1 LISHAMRG
9 CDGMMPTM
17 VRRPP
22 TRSTIVLV
30 VGLLV
35 AFGLW
40 TWLVFSW
47 PPLAALDRRWLAPP
61 LDPGSP
67 TAEIVGAW
75 ALLTWPGLVY
85 SALAGLGIWAFRHR
99 LRQLAIALFLIIP
112 LGWGGSGLFKIVLQ
126 RERPEQRLD
135 LLTSAGYAYPSG
147 HTVAIVAATIGAGA
161 VFAVTRQ
168 TARRRLLQTLGGSA
182 LVLSVGLDRWLS
194 GSHYV
199 SDIIGGA
206 LLGAFAASL
215 SLVLAG
221 VQVPIPHEL
230 VTELVR
236 SKARSPI
243 PAADQK
249 RCAVI
254 YNPARVTDWVTFRRH
269 VSYEL
274 KTRGW
279 QPPWW
284 LETTAEDPGRAMARQ
299 AVEQG
304 VDLVLVAGGD
314 GTVRVVCSA
323 LAGTGIPLG
332 LVPAGTGNLLAR
344 NLGIP
349 LDEAAALAVAFDG
362 LDKPIDLV
370 KVTLDDVASDHFAVM
385 AGIGLDAMIM
395 QGTNQDLKKAV
406 GSAAYFL
413 AAAQNANH
421 PALQTTIEMDDGPP
435 VARRAHVIVIGNVGY
450 LQANI
455 PLIPDARADDGQ
467 LDVVIASPR
476 TVRDWVR
483 LTARVLARQRRPD
496 DQLDRLTGQRVK
508 ITVDPPDHYQMDGDT
523 VGECR
528 SLLAEVQPG
537 ALLLR
542 IPRSA
547 RRELSAGPHEAVQPS
562 PPDGNGTDGQRRSA
576 LKFLQPL
583 RGKRIVRIGRSRRN
597 VRLDSVGAG
606 IATQEHNIGADPMQS
621 HQGLGQPRVGDVA
634 LGVDGEAVVPESPL
648 GGP

>member
-1 LISHAMRG
+1 
-9 CDGMMPTM
+9 MMPTM

-22 TRSTIVLV
+22 NRSTIVLV

-35 AFGLW
+35 AFVLW
-40 TWLVFSW
+40 TWLAFSW
-47 PPLAALDRRWLAPP
+47 PPLAALDQRLLAPP
-61 LDPGSP
+61 LDPESP
-67 TAEIVGAW
+67 TVEIVAAF

-85 SALAGLGIWAFRHR
+85 AALAGVGTWAFRHR
-99 LRQLAIALFLIIP
+99 LRQLAIALFLIVP
-112 LGWGGSGLFKIVLQ
+112 LGWGGSSLLKVLFA
-126 RERPEQRLD
+126 RERPEASLD
-135 LLTSAGYAYPSG
+135 LMTSTGYAYPSG
-147 HTVAIVAATIGAGA
+147 HMVAIVASTIAIGA

-168 TARRRLLQTLGGSA
+168 RLRRRLMWAVGGGA
-182 LVLSVGLDRWLS
+182 VVIAVAVDRWLS

-199 SDIIGGA
+199 SDIVGGA
-206 LLGAFAASL
+206 LLGAFVASS
-215 SLVLAG
+215 SLVVAG
-221 VQVPIPHEL
+221 VQVPVPHEL
-230 VTELVR
+230 VTQLVR
-236 SKARSPI
+236 SKAPSSIR
-243 PAADQK
+243 AADRK

-279 QPPWW
+279 QPPLW
-284 LETTAEDPGRAMARQ
+284 LETTVEDTGRAMASR
-299 AVEQG
+299 AIEQK

-332 LVPAGTGNLLAR
+332 LIPAGTGNLLAR
-344 NLGIP
+344 NLGVP
-349 LDEAAALAVAFDG
+349 LDEAAALNVALDG
-362 LDKPIDLV
+362 LEKPIDLV

-385 AGIGLDAMIM
+385 AGIGLDAVIM

-406 GSAAYFL
+406 GSAAYFVS
-413 AAAQNANH
+413 AARNARH
-421 PALQTTIEMDDGPP
+421 PALQTTIEVDDGEP

-467 LDVVIASPR
+467 LDVIIASPR
-476 TVRDWVR
+476 RLRDWVR
-483 LTARVLARQRRPD
+483 LTTRVLIRKERPD

-528 SLLAEVQPG
+528 SMLAEVQPG

-542 IPRSA
+542 LPRPT
-547 RRELSAGPHEAVQPS
+547 RRELSAAPTAATLTPEMPAASPAAPNSEGAATNSETAVGPH
-562 PPDGNGTDGQRRSA
+562 SA
-576 LKFLQPL
+576 
-583 RGKRIVRIGRSRRN
+583 
-597 VRLDSVGAG
+597 
-606 IATQEHNIGADPMQS
+606 TH
-621 HQGLGQPRVGDVA
+621 
-634 LGVDGEAVVPESPL
+634 
-648 GGP
+648 

>member
-1 LISHAMRG
+1 
-9 CDGMMPTM
+9 MPTM

-22 TRSTIVLV
+22 SRSAIVLI
-30 VGLLV
+30 VGLAV
-35 AFGLW
+35 AYALW
-40 TWLVFSW
+40 TWLAFTW
-47 PPLAALDRRWLAPP
+47 RPLIALDQRWLAPR
-61 LDPGSP
+61 LDPTSP
-67 TAEIVGAW
+67 IAEIAGAW
-75 ALLTWPGLVY
+75 ALVTWPGLVY
-85 SALAGLGIWAFRHR
+85 SALASLGIWAYRHR

-112 LGWGGSGLFKIVLQ
+112 LGWGGSAFFKVVLH
-126 RERPEQRLD
+126 RERPEHRLD
-135 LLTSAGYAYPSG
+135 LLTSSGYAYPSG
-147 HTVAIVAATIGAGA
+147 HTLAIVAATIAVGA

-168 TARRRLLQTLGGSA
+168 SPRRRLLWTLGGGA
-182 LVLSVGLDRWLS
+182 LAISVAFDRWLT

-206 LLGAFAASL
+206 LLGAFVASL
-215 SLVLAG
+215 SLVVAG
-221 VQVPIPHEL
+221 VQVPVPHEL

-236 SKARSPI
+236 SRAISPI
-243 PAADQK
+243 PRAEQK

-284 LETTAEDPGRAMARQ
+284 LETTQEDPGRAMALQ

-304 VDLVLVAGGD
+304 VHLVLVAGGD

-332 LVPAGTGNLLAR
+332 LIPAGTGNLLAR

-349 LDEAAALAVAFDG
+349 LDEAAALSVAFDG
-362 LDKPIDLV
+362 MDKPIDLV
-370 KVTLDDVASDHFAVM
+370 KVTFDDVASDHFAVM

-395 QGTNQDLKKAV
+395 QGTNPDLKKAV

-413 AAAQNANH
+413 SAAQNAKH
-421 PALQTTIEMDDGPP
+421 PALQTRIEIDDEPAIG
-435 VARRAHVIVIGNVGY
+435 RRAHVIVIGNVGY

-455 PLIPDARADDGQ
+455 PLIPDAKADDGL
-467 LDVVIASPR
+467 LDVIVASPR
-476 TVRDWVR
+476 KIRDWVR
-483 LTARVLARQRRPD
+483 LTARVLTRQRRPD
-496 DQLDRLTGQRVK
+496 NQLDRLTGHRVK

-523 VGECR
+523 VGECS

-542 IPRSA
+542 VPRAA
-547 RRELSAGPHEAVQPS
+547 RRELTMGPLPTAQIS
-562 PPDGNGTDGQRRSA
+562 PQSGNGSEPVA
-576 LKFLQPL
+576 PL
-583 RGKRIVRIGRSRRN
+583 SP
-597 VRLDSVGAG
+597 GA
-606 IATQEHNIGADPMQS
+606 A
-621 HQGLGQPRVGDVA
+621 
-634 LGVDGEAVVPESPL
+634 
-648 GGP
+648 

>member
-1 LISHAMRG
+1 
-9 CDGMMPTM
+9 M

-47 PPLAALDRRWLAPP
+47 PPIASLDSRWLAPP
-61 LDPGSP
+61 LDPSSP

-85 SALAGLGIWAFRHR
+85 AALAGVGIWAYRHR
-99 LRQLAIALFLIIP
+99 LRQLAIALLLIIP
-112 LGWGGSGLFKIVLQ
+112 LAWGASALFKILLQ

-135 LLTSAGYAYPSG
+135 LITSTGYAYPSG
-147 HTVAIVAATIGAGA
+147 HTVAIVASTVGVGA

-168 TARRRLLQTLGGSA
+168 SARRRLAWTLGGSV
-182 LVLSVGLDRWLS
+182 LILSVALDRWLT

-199 SDIIGGA
+199 SDIVAGA
-206 LLGAFAASL
+206 LLGGFVASL

-221 VQVPIPHEL
+221 VQVPVPHEL
-230 VTELVR
+230 VSELVR
-236 SKARSPI
+236 NKAVPSI
-243 PAADQK
+243 PKAEQK

-274 KTRGW
+274 NTRGW

-284 LETTAEDPGRAMARQ
+284 LETTVEDHGRAMARQ
-299 AVEQG
+299 AVEQE

-332 LVPAGTGNLLAR
+332 LIPAGTGNLLAR

-349 LDEAAALAVAFDG
+349 LDEAAALDVALDG
-362 LDKPIDLV
+362 HDKPIDLV
-370 KVTLDDVASDHFAVM
+370 KVTLDDVAHDHFAVM

-421 PALQTTIEMDDGPP
+421 PALQTIIEMDDEPP

-455 PLIPDARADDGQ
+455 PLIPDAKADDGQ
-467 LDVVIASPR
+467 LDVIIASPR
-476 TVRDWVR
+476 SLRDWVR
-483 LTARVLARQRRPD
+483 LTARVLARQRRSD

-508 ITVDPPDHYQMDGDT
+508 ITVDPPDQYQMDGDT

-542 IPRSA
+542 TPRPA
-547 RRELSAGPHEAVQPS
+547 RRELSAGPHEAVEQSVPADS
-562 PPDGNGTDGQRRSA
+562 ATDGDGRSA
-576 LKFLQPL
+576 LKFLKPL
-583 RGKRIVRIGRSRRN
+583 RGRRIFGVRRSRLDT
-597 VRLDSVGAG
+597 RLGPVGAG
-606 IATQEHNIGADPMQS
+606 IATEKHDIGADPMQS
-621 HQGLGQPRVGDVA
+621 DQGLGQPSVA
-634 LGVDGEAVVPESPL
+634 DMPLSVDREAVITESPL
-648 GGP
+648 GRP